1 MANLTYDFDYS
12 EIKQNEIIQKI
23 ESYAPLLE
31 NLVSCFYPD
40 LKFSIKC
47 SLSHRVNLFAGYY
60 EPKIEIIAE
69 NIEYN
74 PMVNSYRYSTTLK
87 IKDTDS
93 VLNGV
98 EFCDSIYSY
107 IPDVLY
113 NTSLIIKNDAYENMY
128 GTRLGEF
135 NNQEEMIDLI
145 NKLLNE

>member
-12 EIKQNEIIQKI
+12 EIKQNEIIRKI
-23 ESYAPLLE
+23 ESYTPLLE

-40 LKFSIKC
+40 LKFLIKC
-47 SLSHRVNLFAGYY
+47 SLSQTVNLFAGYY

-74 PMVNSYRYSTTLK
+74 PMFNSYSYNTTLK

-98 EFCDSIYSY
+98 EFCESIYSY
-107 IPDVLY
+107 LPDVLY
-113 NTSLIIKNDAYENMY
+113 YTSLIIKNGVYKDFEWD
-128 GTRLGEF
+128 F
-135 NNQEEMIDLI
+135 EEYALKKEVLSKH
-145 NKLLNE
+145 NTLL

>member
-23 ESYAPLLE
+23 ESYAPLLDR
-31 NLVSCFYPD
+31 LVSCFYPD

-74 PMVNSYRYSTTLK
+74 PMLNSYNHNTTLK
-87 IKDTDS
+87 IKDTES
-93 VLNGV
+93 VLNGN
-98 EFCDSIYSY
+98 EFCDSIYCY
-107 IPDVLY
+107 LPGVLY
-113 NTSLIIKNDAYENMY
+113 NTSLIIKNYVYEDI
-128 GTRLGEF
+128 EWDF
-135 NNQEEMIDLI
+135 EEYALRKEI
-145 NKLLNE
+145 ESRY